1 MIQRPFAA
9 YSGDQ
14 PYIFVSYSHSDAE
27 RVYPLLS
34 ALKQR
39 GLNIWY
45 DEGLEPGSS
54 WRAGLA
60 DSIQNCER
68 VLFLVSSVSA
78 SSRNCEREIEY
89 ALSKNK
95 PICVCFLERT
105 QLTSSLDFSLGS
117 EQAIFADHY
126 ELPAFTEKVEASLR
140 GLKAEAVS
148 KPRAT
153 LASTRIQ
160 APRSTSSLIERDDII
175 QRILQAVETS
185 RDGHGGMVLVS
196 GEAGVG
202 KTALLSQ
209 LRRQQPDNCTVLW
222 GACDALFTPRALG
235 PVQDMA
241 PGLGLRV
248 QRALAEGTATSQLFS
263 LLLEQLD
270 SQSDPTVMVFEDVHW
285 ADHATLDLIKYLAR
299 RISLLN
305 VLLVLSFRSEE
316 LDSTH
321 PLTQVLG
328 DLPSAQTTRLK
339 LQPLSR
345 AGVEQLAAQANF
357 PAERLFEVT
366 AGNPF
371 FVTELIAAHSVD
383 TSVPASVRDA
393 VGARLQRLDA
403 PIQELMETISV
414 IPSVVS
420 GNLIAQLFGAQGE
433 QLAASCVD
441 HGLLVEDQ
449 HGLRFRHELARLATL
464 GRSTESKKKQA
475 HTKILAAMEDMPS
488 NASYAEM
495 VHHATGAYDGKSV
508 LRWGAAAAKQAAS
521 IGAHRE
527 AAAHLNTAL
536 QFVDEAAPEQA
547 AQLHEDW
554 AYEAGLALQIDDVVI
569 AARGKAVDLW
579 RELGRMDKVGENL
592 RWLSRLHWYRGEAAH
607 ASRLADEAVTTLEG
621 IPASVERGMAYS
633 LRSQLHMLNDRMD
646 EAISWGQ
653 RALKLADE
661 FNNAEV
667 RIHALN
673 NVGTALLFRGK
684 PGGREMMEESLA
696 LARTHHHDEHAAR
709 VYTNLAE
716 YGVETRDFELA
727 EQVLSEGIAFDT
739 QHDLDA
745 WTHYLVGRLAQLRL
759 EQGRLNDARTI
770 AEGVLKLDQLTL
782 LMRLPARIVL
792 AKASVRRGDPD
803 AQQLLEQ
810 ALVDAEATGERQ
822 YTFPVR
828 MGMIEQAWLTDQPD
842 SAKRELSALLD
853 DGVELLRTWDQG
865 EIATWANRL
874 GLPMPEAFLIN
885 LPGAY
890 HQEVTGD
897 FELAAKHWEDLGA
910 PYSACLA
917 LVCDLEHLTA
927 DHVQHA
933 LALANAMDASA
944 VVNKITQLAQQQGVL
959 KKTATPKQVSARRST
974 SHPLGLN
981 EREQVVLR
989 QIVGG
994 ASNQEI
1000 ALELERSERTV
1011 VRNVATVLQKL
1022 NAQSRIEALLR
1033 VKNEPWLLQDAD

>member
-9 YSGDQ
+9 YSGDE
-14 PYIFVSYSHSDAE
+14 PYIFVSYSHSDAAQI
-27 RVYPLLS
+27 YPLLS

-39 GLNIWY
+39 GINIWY
-45 DEGLEPGSS
+45 DEGIEPGSS

-60 DSIQNCER
+60 DSIQGCQK

-78 SSRNCEREIEY
+78 NSSNCGREVEY
-89 ALSKNK
+89 ALSKDK

-105 QLTSSLDFSLGS
+105 QLNASLDFSLGS

-126 ELPAFTEKVEASLR
+126 KWSDFTDKVEASLR
-140 GLKAEAVS
+140 GTKAEGIT
-148 KPRAT
+148 T
-153 LASTRIQ
+153 LASAHQ
-160 APRSTSSLIERDDII
+160 QPARSTTALLERDKVI
-175 QRILQAVETS
+175 QRILKAVEDS
-185 RDGHGGMVLVS
+185 RAGRGGLVLVS

-202 KTALLSQ
+202 KTALLNQ
-209 LRRQQPDNCTVLW
+209 LRRQQPINCKVLW

-241 PGLGLRV
+241 PELGLPV

-270 SQSDPTVMVFEDVHW
+270 AQQHPTIMVIEDIHW
-285 ADHATLDLIKYLAR
+285 ADHATLDLIKFLAR
-299 RISLLN
+299 RISLLK

-316 LDSTH
+316 LDSEH

-328 DLPSAQTTRLK
+328 DLPAAQTMRLT
-339 LQPLSR
+339 LEPLSR
-345 AGVEQLAAQANF
+345 AGVAQLAAQASF
-357 PAERLFEVT
+357 PAERLFEIT

-371 FVTELIAAHSVD
+371 FVTELIAAHSLD
-383 TSVPASVRDA
+383 TSVPPSVRDA
-393 VGARLQRLDA
+393 VGARLQRLDT
-403 PIQELMETISV
+403 PIQELLETISV

-420 GNLIAQLFGAQGE
+420 ADLITQLFGTDGDR
-433 QLAASCVD
+433 LAASCVD

-464 GRSTESKKKQA
+464 GRSTESKKKVA
-475 HTKILAAMEDMPS
+475 HTKILAAMENMTG
-488 NASYAEM
+488 NAPYAEM

-527 AAAHLNTAL
+527 AAAHLHTAL
-536 QFVDEAAPEQA
+536 RFVDDATAEQA

-592 RWLSRLHWYRGEAAH
+592 RWLSRLHWYRGEAAQ
-607 ASRLADEAVTTLEG
+607 ASRLADEAVTTLEAV
-621 IPASVERGMAYS
+621 PASVERAMAYS

-646 EAISWGQ
+646 DAISWGQ

-661 FNNAEV
+661 FKNAEV
-667 RIHALN
+667 KIHALN

-684 PGGREMMEESLA
+684 PGGRELMEQSLA

-716 YGVETRDFELA
+716 YSVETRDFKLA
-727 EQVLSEGIAFDT
+727 EEVLSEGIAFDT

-782 LMRLPARIVL
+782 LMQLPSRIVL

-803 AQQLLEQ
+803 AQTLLEQ
-810 ALVDAEATGERQ
+810 ALVDAQATGERQ

-828 MGMIEQAWLTDQPD
+828 MGMIEQAWLTDQLD
-842 SAKRELSALLD
+842 TAKSELSALMSE
-853 DGVELLRTWDQG
+853 GIELLRTWDQG

-874 GLPMPEAFLIN
+874 SLPLPNEFLID
-885 LPGAY
+885 LPNAY
-890 HQEVTGD
+890 RQEVTGE
-897 FELAAKHWEDLGA
+897 FELAADHWETLGA

-917 LVCDLEHLTA
+917 LLG
-927 DHVQHA
+927 DHNQLSAEQVQRT
-933 LALANAMDASA
+933 LALAHNMDASA
-944 VVNKITQLAQQQGVL
+944 MVSKINQLAEQQGL
-959 KKTATPKQVSARRST
+959 LTKATTSHRTNTRRVN

-981 EREQVVLR
+981 AREQLVLR
-989 QIVGG
+989 KIVDG
-994 ASNQEI
+994 ASNREI
-1000 ALELERSERTV
+1000 ATQLERSERTI

-1022 NAQSRIEALLR
+1022 NAQNRIEALLR
-1033 VKNEPWLLQDAD
+1033 VKNEPWLLQDAN